1 MMVEGARHPFPP
13 SRRYGCL
20 RFELMVG
27 EESNRE
33 TTRLEGKGE
42 GGGVWVARAP
52 LTPRPHTADG
62 ISLLIVPLWNR
73 KGDSGT
79 NSETQRCVGGEA
91 RAPPT

>member
-1 MMVEGARHPFPP
+1 MRTRARSSPFPP

-42 GGGVWVARAP
+42 GG
-52 LTPRPHTADG
+52 
-62 ISLLIVPLWNR
+62 
-73 KGDSGT
+73 
-79 NSETQRCVGGEA
+79 EA
-91 RAPPT
+91 RASLTLTPWLFIANKFRHAVRGEKELVSD